1 LAGLLYALLVLGL
14 LGCARWPK
22 DRIFIDERRTICD
35 SESLVFEGLPS
46 VINNVSHG
54 LLYQVDKDVFHLRHW
69 WLGLLYALLVLGLL
83 EHARLSRDCIS
94 TDQRRTVCLASSTV
108 VQIRPGGAHEG
119 SPTCLSS
126 EVACFLNA
134 TYQSK
139 HVFEDPDIGA
149 IIGDVDTRGSLRM
162 SFPEAGASPIR
173 RINVSSYLR
182 SEIFQ
187 PLYGDVESQSRSP
200 DLDMSSQIQ

>member
-1 LAGLLYALLVLGL
+1 
-14 LGCARWPK
+14 
-22 DRIFIDERRTICD
+22 
-35 SESLVFEGLPS
+35 
-46 VINNVSHG
+46 VSHC

-69 WLGLLYALLVLGLL
+69 WLGFLYALLVLGLL

-134 TYQSK
+134 TYHSK

-173 RINVSSYLR
+173 RINVSTFLR
-182 SEIFQ
+182 SKMFERLQ
-187 PLYGDVESQSRSP
+187 EGVESRS
-200 DLDMSSQIQ
+200 SSQDIAKFFPDTAQRLSSTIS